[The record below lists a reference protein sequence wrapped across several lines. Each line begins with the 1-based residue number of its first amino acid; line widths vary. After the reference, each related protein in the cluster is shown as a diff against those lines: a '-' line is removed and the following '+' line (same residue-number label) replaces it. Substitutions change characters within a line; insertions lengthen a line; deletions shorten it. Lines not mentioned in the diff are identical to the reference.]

1 MSKIAF
7 PLKDLA
13 RRRFQTRLTITSL
26 TICTA
31 ATVFLTIFG
40 ENLGFEVAFITGG
53 KLSIGFSN
61 IFSRFVGVGGFLNL
75 LAGALITSFLV
86 FIMMSKRMQDIG
98 VMKAT
103 GCVTGTAFSY
113 FMTELSIV
121 VLISCIAGTVLG
133 ILANFACIHV
143 LNTLGLSISQKPLNL
158 NAISLVFLAFV
169 LCSHISG
176 AWPVIKA
183 IKAKPAEALSSLYVF
198 GMTSQLGKPVLSKLG
213 FTFKMVYRGLVRRR
227 FATIQAVICL
237 ATVLTL
243 TTLSVAGGIIAKQ
256 TTQSYVERAISKDI
270 VLISHPHI
278 STQYMNFLSQFFE
291 TKETEHLNYS
301 DSKYLIPQHIVSVL
315 DDITGVVKVDARF
328 VLEATAYEVQGV
340 IIDPET
346 LREHN
351 QSYYIPVGDHRSS
364 ETLILSV
371 EPEHVINEWLI
382 FGRALNGT
390 DIHSALIGDS
400 LALEIF
406 DNVQTQEIKVFDQNF
421 RIAGVCL
428 DPLNNGNVVYIP
440 LKTLS
445 PQEQPH
451 YNLLLLKI
459 EPSLR
464 SQVITE
470 IENKIS
476 GTQLE
481 LFELNGI
488 LEKHLDFLN
497 LIWSSVM
504 LLPLLS
510 LVTATLCLLSYMM
523 LSIAGQQ
530 REFGVMRALGTKP
543 KGILKIV
550 LAQAFIIVLISGTI
564 GVLIGLIITF
574 AFLIPEPIITLY
586 SILTV
591 AAWLLFTLGILGLS
605 SLYPAVK
612 VIKKSVADI
621 MAQP

>member
-1 MSKIAF
+1 MSKVAF
-7 PLKDLA
+7 PVKDLA
-13 RRRFQTRLTITSL
+13 RRKFQTSLTIIGL

-40 ENLGFEVAFITGG
+40 ENLGFEVSFITGG

-61 IFSRFVGVGGFLNL
+61 IFSRFVSVVGFLNL

-86 FIMMSKRMQDIG
+86 FIMMSKRMRDIG

-113 FMTELSIV
+113 FMTELSTV
-121 VLISCIAGTVLG
+121 VFISCVAGTVLG
-133 ILANFACIHV
+133 ILTNLACIRM
-143 LNTLGLSISQKPLNL
+143 LNILGFSISQKPLNL
-158 NAISLVFLAFV
+158 WAIFLVFLAFV

-183 IKAKPAEALSSLYVF
+183 IKAKPAEALSSLYEL

-213 FTFKMVYRGLVRRR
+213 FTLKMAYRGLVRRKS
-227 FATIQAVICL
+227 ATIQAIICL

-270 VLISHPHI
+270 VLISHPHL
-278 STQYMNFLSQFFE
+278 STQYENFLSHFFE
-291 TKETEHLNYS
+291 EKETEHLNYS
-301 DSKYLIPQHIVSVL
+301 DSKYLIPQHMISELDSIHGVL
-315 DDITGVVKVDARF
+315 ETDARF
-328 VLEATAYEVQGV
+328 VLEATAYEVQGI
-340 IIDPET
+340 IIDPEADPP
-346 LREHN
+346 
-351 QSYYIPVGDHRSS
+351 YIVVGDDRSS
-364 ETLILSV
+364 ETLVLGV

-382 FGRALNGT
+382 FGRVLNKT
-390 DIHSALIGDS
+390 DTYSALIGDS

-406 DNVQTQEIKVFDQNF
+406 DDVQKQEIKMFDHNF
-421 RIAGVCL
+421 EIAGVCL
-428 DPLNNGNVVYIP
+428 DPLNNGNVVYVP
-440 LKTLS
+440 LKTLL
-445 PQEQPH
+445 PQKPLH

-470 IENKIS
+470 IENNIS
-476 GTQLE
+476 ETQLE
-481 LFELNGI
+481 LLELNGV

-497 LIWSSVM
+497 LVWSSVM
-504 LLPLLS
+504 LLPLFS

-543 KGILKIV
+543 RGILKIV
-550 LAQAFIIVLISGTI
+550 LTQALIVVLTSGTM
-564 GVLIGLIITF
+564 GGFIGLIVTF
-574 AFLIPEPIITLY
+574 AFLIPEPVITPH
-586 SILTV
+586 SIVTV
-591 AAWLLFTLGILGLS
+591 AVWLLLALGILSLS

-612 VIKKSVADI
+612 VIKKPVASI
-621 MAQP
+621 MAHP